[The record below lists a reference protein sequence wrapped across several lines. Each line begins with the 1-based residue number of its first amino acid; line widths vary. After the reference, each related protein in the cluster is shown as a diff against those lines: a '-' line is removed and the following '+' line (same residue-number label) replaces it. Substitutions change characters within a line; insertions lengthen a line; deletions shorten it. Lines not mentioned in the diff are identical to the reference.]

1 MQLHCFQMEFVAR
14 LMHWTVN
21 VMCSNKPYPPVSTQG
36 LLGVLQGQC
45 FMLQDYFLL
54 QTDYLLQLT
63 LCYIL
68 VEVTKMEEITLW
80 FRFSDCG
87 VVE

>member
-1 MQLHCFQMEFVAR
+1 MEFVAR

-36 LLGVLQGQC
+36 LLGVLQGQY

-63 LCYIL
+63 LFTYL
-68 VEVTKMEEITLW
+68 LKEPKW
-80 FRFSDCG
+80 KK
-87 VVE
+87 